1 MRNVVVLGS
10 TGSVGKSAL
19 EVIEAFPDQFR
30 VTGLMANS
38 SVDQLA
44 AQAKKHRPKMVAAAD
59 DRALPR
65 LAELLAGEGIQVL
78 SREEAFAG
86 MIAAP
91 GTDVVLNA
99 IVGAAGLPPALAA
112 IEAGKIVA
120 VANKEPLV
128 AAGPI
133 LMAAAR
139 EHGATIV
146 PVDSEHCAIFQ
157 ALRAGRHGEVRRILL
172 TGSGGPFRERPLS
185 TFDRVTP
192 EEALNHPTWS
202 MGPKI
207 TIDSATMMN
216 KALEIVEAVHLF
228 DVLPEQVEVVLHP
241 QSIVHS
247 MVEFRDGSVVAQLGP
262 PDMKLPILFALSY
275 PDRLPYDDVRL
286 SIADY
291 RLLTFEEPDL
301 ERYPALSLGFR
312 VARESGLSGA
322 VLNAANEV
330 AVCAFLDGRIPFPR
344 IVEVV
349 REVLDRHEKLDN
361 PALPDV
367 LKADRWARAEVET
380 CLTR

>member
-38 SVDQLA
+38 SVEHLA
-44 AQAKKHRPKMVAAAD
+44 AQAKKHRPSTVAAAD

-65 LAELLAGEGIQVL
+65 LIELLAGENIRVL
-78 SREEAFAG
+78 SREDACSE

-91 GTDVVLNA
+91 DTDVVLNA
-99 IVGAAGLPPALAA
+99 IVGAAGLAPALKA

-128 AAGPI
+128 SAGPI

-139 EHGATIV
+139 EHDATIV

-157 ALRAGRHGEVRRILL
+157 ALRAGRHGELRRILL

-185 TFDRVTP
+185 TFDRITP
-192 EEALNHPTWS
+192 AEALTHPTWS

-228 DVLPEQVEVVLHP
+228 DVLPDQIEVVLHP

-275 PDRLPYDDVRL
+275 PNRLTYDDVRL

-291 RLLTFEEPDL
+291 RLLTFEEPDFD
-301 ERYPALSLGFR
+301 RYPALSLGFR
-312 VARESGLSGA
+312 VAREGGLSGA

-330 AVCAFLDGRIPFPR
+330 AVGAFLEGRIPFPR

-349 REVLDRHEKLDN
+349 REVLDRHETLDN

-367 LKADRWARAEVET
+367 LKADRWARTEVET

>member
-19 EVIEAFPDQFR
+19 EVIDAFPDRFR
-30 VTGLMANS
+30 VSGLMANS
-38 SVDQLA
+38 SVTELA
-44 AQAKKHRPKMVAAAD
+44 AQVRRYRPDVVAAAD
-59 DRALPR
+59 DSALPLLR
-65 LAELLAGEGIQVL
+65 ELLGDSRTRVI
-78 SREEAFAG
+78 SREEAGDA

-91 GTDVVLNA
+91 GVDVVLNA
-99 IVGAAGLPPALAA
+99 IVGVAGLPPALAA
-112 IEAGKIVA
+112 IRAGKILA

-139 EHGATIV
+139 EHHATIV
-146 PVDSEHCAIFQ
+146 PVDSEHSAIFQ
-157 ALRAGRHGEVRRILL
+157 ALRSGRPEEVSRILL

-185 TFDRVTP
+185 TFGTITP
-192 EEALNHPTWS
+192 AEALAHPTWS

-228 DVLPEQVEVVLHP
+228 DVRPEQIEVVIHP

-247 MVEFRDGSVVAQLGP
+247 MVEFRDGSVVAQLGA
-262 PDMKLPILFALSY
+262 PDMKLPVLFALSY
-275 PDRLPYDDVRL
+275 PERLPYGEVRL
-286 SIADY
+286 SIANY
-291 RLLTFEEPDL
+291 RRLTFEEPDFT
-301 ERYPALSLGFR
+301 RYPSLELGFT
-312 VARESGLSGA
+312 VAREGGTSGA

-330 AVCAFLDGRIPFPR
+330 AVGAFLAGRIPFLR
-344 IVEVV
+344 IVALV
-349 REVLDRHEKLDN
+349 REVLMRHKTIRD

-367 LKADRWARAEVET
+367 LAADRWARAEVET

>member
-59 DRALPR
+59 DHALPR

-275 PDRLPYDDVRL
+275 PARLPYDDVRL